1 MNIQIGVA
9 GLPEELELR
18 LSLACGL
25 LAASQIHVDIQEWK
39 GRESDILIVD
49 LDNGYGR
56 LAYEVAIRS
65 KLPVLV
71 FAHNDGAEYAS
82 ESRLDR
88 QAPAAVL
95 ARMLQERLLPATK
108 SSLDSF
114 QGLLGICLREAE
126 CGQDLLVK
134 CLLVKCSSITLVLR
148 HAASRIHAC
157 STSDLHA
164 AEARL
169 LDNTWLC
176 STKPAVGAH
185 EHEWMVSRSLDSFLV
200 NACLRHEASLPTL
213 AGNLYRLT
221 RWPDLGSVKD
231 DLDSLRLSSLLY
243 RSGRPVEAL
252 KQHTNVSAKRI
263 NAFLWAML
271 ASGALVCDDGNIAT
285 TLTQPT
291 SSPANASV
299 IQRVARHFG
308 LKLGYSHV

>member
-25 LAASQIHVDIQEWK
+25 LAASHIHVDVQEWK

-49 LDNGYGR
+49 LDSGYGR
-56 LAYEVAIRS
+56 LAHEIATRR

-71 FAHNDGAEYAS
+71 FARSDGAEHAS

-95 ARMLQERLLPATK
+95 ARTLQERLLPASTT
-108 SSLDSF
+108 SPDSF
-114 QGLLGICLREAE
+114 QGLLGICLREVE
-126 CGQDLLVK
+126 CGQDLLVRR
-134 CLLVKCSSITLVLR
+134 SGIALVLR
-148 HAASRIHAC
+148 HVASRIHAR
-157 STSDLHA
+157 SVSDLHA

-176 STKPAVGAH
+176 STKPAMDTH
-185 EHEWMVSRSLDSFLV
+185 EHEWLVSRSLDSFLV

-213 AGNLYRLT
+213 GGNMYRLT
-221 RWPDLGSVKD
+221 RWPDLGNVSD

-263 NAFLWAML
+263 NAFLWATL

-285 TLTQPT
+285 TLTQSHP
-291 SSPANASV
+291 SPATASV

>member
-25 LAASQIHVDIQEWK
+25 LAASHIHVDVQEWK

-49 LDNGYGR
+49 LDSGYGR
-56 LAYEVAIRS
+56 LAHEIATRR

-71 FAHNDGAEYAS
+71 FARSDGAEHAS

-95 ARMLQERLLPATK
+95 ARTLQERLLPASTT
-108 SSLDSF
+108 SPDSF
-114 QGLLGICLREAE
+114 QGLLGICLREVE
-126 CGQDLLVK
+126 CGQDLLVRR
-134 CLLVKCSSITLVLR
+134 SGIALVLR
-148 HAASRIHAC
+148 HVASRIHAR
-157 STSDLHA
+157 SVSDLHA

-176 STKPAVGAH
+176 STKPAMDTH
-185 EHEWMVSRSLDSFLV
+185 EHEWLVSRSLDSFLV
-200 NACLRHEASLPTL
+200 NACLRHESSLPTL
-213 AGNLYRLT
+213 GGNMYRLT
-221 RWPDLGSVKD
+221 RWPDLGNVTD

-263 NAFLWAML
+263 NAFLWATL

-285 TLTQPT
+285 TLTQSHP
-291 SSPANASV
+291 SPATASV

>member
-25 LAASQIHVDIQEWK
+25 LAASHIHVDVQEWK

-49 LDNGYGR
+49 LDSGYGR
-56 LAYEVAIRS
+56 LAHEIATRR

-71 FAHNDGAEYAS
+71 FARSDGAEHAS

-95 ARMLQERLLPATK
+95 ARTLQERLLPASTT
-108 SSLDSF
+108 SPDSF
-114 QGLLGICLREAE
+114 QGLLGICLREVE
-126 CGQDLLVK
+126 CGQDLLVRR
-134 CLLVKCSSITLVLR
+134 SGIALVLR
-148 HAASRIHAC
+148 HVASRIHAR
-157 STSDLHA
+157 SVSDLHA

-176 STKPAVGAH
+176 STKPAMDTH
-185 EHEWMVSRSLDSFLV
+185 EHEWLVSRSLDSFLV

-213 AGNLYRLT
+213 EGNLYRLT
-221 RWPDLGSVKD
+221 RWPDLGNVTD

-263 NAFLWAML
+263 NAFLWATL

-285 TLTQPT
+285 TLTQSHP
-291 SSPANASV
+291 SPATASV

>member
-25 LAASQIHVDIQEWK
+25 LAASHIHVDVQEWK

-49 LDNGYGR
+49 LDSGYGR
-56 LAYEVAIRS
+56 LAHEIATRR

-71 FAHNDGAEYAS
+71 FARSDGAEHAS

-95 ARMLQERLLPATK
+95 ARTLQERLLPASTT
-108 SSLDSF
+108 SPDSF
-114 QGLLGICLREAE
+114 QGLLGICLREVE
-126 CGQDLLVK
+126 CGQDLLVRR
-134 CLLVKCSSITLVLR
+134 SGIALVLR
-148 HAASRIHAC
+148 HVASRIHAR
-157 STSDLHA
+157 SVSDLHA

-176 STKPAVGAH
+176 STKPAMDTH
-185 EHEWMVSRSLDSFLV
+185 EHEWLVSRSLDSFLV

-213 AGNLYRLT
+213 GGNMYRLT
-221 RWPDLGSVKD
+221 RWPDLGNVTD

-263 NAFLWAML
+263 NAFLWATL

-285 TLTQPT
+285 TLTQSHP
-291 SSPANASV
+291 SPATASV

>member
-25 LAASQIHVDIQEWK
+25 LAASHIHVDVQEWK

-49 LDNGYGR
+49 LDSGYGR
-56 LAYEVAIRS
+56 LAHEIATRR

-71 FAHNDGAEYAS
+71 FARSDGAEHAS

-95 ARMLQERLLPATK
+95 ARTLQERLLPASTT
-108 SSLDSF
+108 SPDSF
-114 QGLLGICLREAE
+114 QGLLGICLREVE
-126 CGQDLLVK
+126 CGQDLLVRR
-134 CLLVKCSSITLVLR
+134 SGIALVLR
-148 HAASRIHAC
+148 HVASRIHAR
-157 STSDLHA
+157 SVSDLHA

-176 STKPAVGAH
+176 STKPAMDTH
-185 EHEWMVSRSLDSFLV
+185 EHEWLVSRSLDSFLV

-213 AGNLYRLT
+213 GGNMYRLT
-221 RWPDLGSVKD
+221 RWPDLGNVTD

-252 KQHTNVSAKRI
+252 RQHTNVSAKRI
-263 NAFLWAML
+263 NAFLWATL

-285 TLTQPT
+285 TLTQSHP
-291 SSPANASV
+291 SPATASV

>member
-1 MNIQIGVA
+1 MNIQIGIA

-25 LAASQIHVDIQEWK
+25 LAASHIHVDVQEWK

-49 LDNGYGR
+49 LDSGYGR
-56 LAYEVAIRS
+56 LAYEIATRR

-71 FAHNDGAEYAS
+71 FAHSDGAEHAS

-95 ARMLQERLLPATK
+95 ARTLQERLLPASTT
-108 SSLDSF
+108 SPDSF
-114 QGLLGICLREAE
+114 QGLLGICLREVE
-126 CGQDLLVK
+126 CGQDLLVRR
-134 CLLVKCSSITLVLR
+134 SGIALVLR
-148 HAASRIHAC
+148 HVASRIHAR
-157 STSDLHA
+157 SVSDLHA

-176 STKPAVGAH
+176 STKPAMDTH
-185 EHEWMVSRSLDSFLV
+185 EHEWLVSRSLDSFLV

-213 AGNLYRLT
+213 GGNMYRLT
-221 RWPDLGSVKD
+221 RWPDLGNVTD

-263 NAFLWAML
+263 NAFLWATL

-285 TLTQPT
+285 TLTQSHP
-291 SSPANASV
+291 SPATASV